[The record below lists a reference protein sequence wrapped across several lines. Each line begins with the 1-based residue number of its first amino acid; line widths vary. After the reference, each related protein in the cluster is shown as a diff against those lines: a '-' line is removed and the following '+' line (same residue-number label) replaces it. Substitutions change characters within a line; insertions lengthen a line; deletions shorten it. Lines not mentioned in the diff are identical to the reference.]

1 MKGSKAQQ
9 PSKIQNTQLKSNR
22 MNTPQKNIVTNAVA
36 QEVASGTTALERKP
50 TKFSLIWVVPLIAL
64 MLTGLLIWNSTF
76 NNGPVIHI
84 TLPSAEG
91 IEEGKTLIKTR
102 SVTVGVVNDVVLSPD
117 YRNIVL
123 TVQMDKNTEDLL
135 RADTR
140 FWVVKPRIESA
151 GISGLDTLLSGSYIQ
166 LSMGTSDAYASD
178 FVALDEPPIRQ
189 NNEEGLMISLYANDS
204 RKLSNGDIV
213 SFRGFN
219 VGAITETRLDIANQ
233 QIHYRA
239 FIREPYDK
247 LVNLNTKFWIS
258 SGFEFDI
265 TTSGASLRTESID
278 NLVVGGITFDNF
290 IDNSEIKGSVPDNT
304 TFRLFTRRDD
314 ARVSALEGSLL
325 YVVMLEDSI
334 HNIRPGSIVVY
345 RGVKVG
351 EVVKAPWF
359 EDGSQVF
366 SSKAL
371 PVLIAIDSNK
381 VNKEEISSILDGYLK
396 TSSLCAR
403 VGSANLVLN
412 NNQIDLTVDPNNKC
426 IASRDIF
433 KIKGTKTVNGM
444 LTYNSY
450 NVIPLI
456 PMQSLSAQLDAFMA
470 KMNEFDVAGLSTEL
484 QNSLRAFSAAMNSFT
499 SSNNAVE
506 RTQVI
511 SKLADAFENFNNSVK
526 GYGPETELYKTLHQ
540 NLKNIEQILQDLSPA
555 ISEVGQSPKS
565 IIFGSQEDP
574 IPRSPKG
581 KQNITINVEPSNLQP
596 TGMAIDAIVDIA
608 AINACGA
615 IVGQQLMNLQKNWS
629 QYGNA

>member
-1 MKGSKAQQ
+1 MAV
-9 PSKIQNTQLKSNR
+9 
-22 MNTPQKNIVTNAVA
+22 PQKNIVTNAVA
-36 QEVASGTTALERKP
+36 QEVASGTTAQERKP
-50 TKFSLIWVVPLIAL
+50 NKFSLIWVVPLIAL
-64 MLTGLLIWNSTF
+64 LLTGLLIWNSTF
-76 NNGPVIHI
+76 NNGPVIYI

-102 SVTVGVVNDVVLSPD
+102 SVTVGVVNDVVISPD

-123 TVQMDKNTEDLL
+123 TVQMDKNTDDLL

-166 LSMGTSDAYASD
+166 LSMGSSDAYATD
-178 FVALDEPPIRQ
+178 FVALDAPPVRQ
-189 NNEEGLMISLYANDS
+189 ENEEGLMISLYANDS
-204 RKLSNGDIV
+204 RKLNNGDIV

-219 VGAITETRLDIANQ
+219 VGAITDTRLDIENQ

-258 SGFEFDI
+258 SGFEFDV
-265 TTSGASLRTESID
+265 TTSGASLRTESLD

-290 IDNSEIKGSVPDNT
+290 IDNSEIKGTVPDNT

-314 ARVSALEGSLL
+314 ARLSALEGSLL

-359 EDGSQVF
+359 DDGSDVF
-366 SSKAL
+366 ASKAL

-381 VNKEEISSILDGYLK
+381 VNKDEISEILDSYLK
-396 TSSLCAR
+396 SSSLCAR
-403 VGSANLVLN
+403 VGSANMILN
-412 NNQIDLTVDPNNKC
+412 NNQIDLTVDPKIKC
-426 IASRDIF
+426 TASRDIF
-433 KIKGTKTVNGM
+433 RIKGTKTVNGL
-444 LTYNSY
+444 LTYHSY

-456 PMQSLSAQLDAFMA
+456 PMQSLSAQFDAFMA
-470 KMNEFDVAGLSTEL
+470 KMNEFDIAGLSSEL
-484 QNSLRAFSAAMNSFT
+484 QNSLRAFSSAMNSFT
-499 SSNNAVE
+499 SSNDSVQ

-511 SKLADAFENFNNSVK
+511 SKLAAAFDNFNKSVQ
-526 GYGPETELYKTLHQ
+526 GYGPDTALYKSLHQ
-540 NLKNIEQILQDLSPA
+540 NLKNIEQILQDLAPT
-555 ISEVGQSPKS
+555 ISEVGQSPKAL
-565 IIFGSQEDP
+565 IFGSQEDP
-574 IPRSPKG
+574 IPR
-581 KQNITINVEPSNLQP
+581 V
-596 TGMAIDAIVDIA
+596 
-608 AINACGA
+608 
-615 IVGQQLMNLQKNWS
+615 S
-629 QYGNA
+629 QDK